1 MNILI
6 VEDEMVVAADIES
19 MLAAY
24 GFTESIIATNYT
36 EAVAILESVPV
47 YIALLDINLGGY
59 KTGIDVAKYIN
70 NKMSVPVIFLTAY
83 EDIAT
88 VNAALATSP
97 HAYLQKPFG
106 SVSLY
111 AALQLALNNFKK
123 AKHKDSEQDDDLII
137 RDAFFVK
144 EKNGYT
150 RVALQDIR
158 YIRSDGN
165 YMELHT
171 DKRKYLIR
179 IPQKV
184 LLEQLPETFIKT
196 HKSYIVNSS
205 SITSVG
211 ESDVLLDDLSVP
223 LSAVYRNELLD
234 KLKTF

>member
-6 VEDEMVVAADIES
+6 VEDEMVVAADLES
-19 MLAAY
+19 MLATY

-36 EAVAILESVPV
+36 EAVAILESTPV

-70 NKMSVPVIFLTAY
+70 SKMSMPIIFLTAY

-88 VNAALATSP
+88 VNAALATAP

-106 SVSLY
+106 SASLY

-123 AKHKDSEQDDDLII
+123 AQHTDSAQEDDLII

-184 LLEQLPETFIKT
+184 LLEQLPATFIKT
-196 HKSYIVNSS
+196 NKSYIVNSAA
-205 SITSVG
+205 ITAVG
-211 ESDVLLDDLSVP
+211 ESDISLGDLSIP
-223 LSAVYRNELLD
+223 LSPAYRNELLD
-234 KLKTF
+234 KLKAL

>member
-6 VEDEMVVAADIES
+6 VEDEMVVAADLES

-24 GFTESIIATNYT
+24 GFTESTIATNYT
-36 EAVAILESVPV
+36 EAVAALESMPV

-70 NKMSVPVIFLTAY
+70 SKMSMPIIFLTAY

-106 SVSLY
+106 SASLY
-111 AALQLALNNFKK
+111 AALQLALSNFKK
-123 AKHKDSEQDDDLII
+123 AQNNQSDQEDDLII

-171 DKRKYLIR
+171 DKRKHLIR

-184 LLEQLPETFIKT
+184 LLEQLPPGFIKT
-196 HKSYIVNSS
+196 HKSYIVNSAI
-205 SITSVG
+205 ITAVG
-211 ESDVLLDDLSVP
+211 DADVSLGDLSIP
-223 LSAVYRNELLD
+223 LSPAYKNELLD
-234 KLKTF
+234 KLKAF